1 MFHLFLLCFIS
12 FPEKLVRVSSIFS
25 RYMLLLNPTNPS
37 DATYACNSIV
47 YFLLYSY
54 VVINVLLR
62 VFYIQLWLCPTNC
75 HRKDYRLLN
84 KFRYIA
90 PSNVREHWTPKYLQC
105 TVFVVV
111 VFCFFCFFYKRWK
124 FPLLNQLE
132 CAYIAQG
139 STTLC
144 L

>member
-62 VFYIQLWLCPTNC
+62 VFLYSAVALPDQMSQN
-75 HRKDYRLLN
+75 RLP
-84 KFRYIA
+84 A
-90 PSNVREHWTPKYLQC
+90 
-105 TVFVVV
+105 
-111 VFCFFCFFYKRWK
+111 
-124 FPLLNQLE
+124 LE
-132 CAYIAQG
+132 
-139 STTLC
+139 
-144 L
+144 